1 MVVTCVTESPMSD
14 DYEFVDYS
22 HEELADIDSLSAT
35 HFNSPLLQGCPE
47 VRVELEGL
55 VQIHEFALSNDDVPP
70 IQTHRRNRVLSVS
83 DLISP
88 MWYVFI
94 PSPPE

>member
-1 MVVTCVTESPMSD
+1 MVVTRVTDSSMSD

-22 HEELADIDSLSAT
+22 HEELADIDSLTAT

-55 VQIHEFALSNDDVPP
+55 VQIHEFTLSNADVPP
-70 IQTHRRNRVLSVS
+70 IQTHRRNRVLSVT
-83 DLISP
+83 DLVSP
-88 MWYVFI
+88 MWYVII
-94 PSPPE
+94 PISA